1 LWKYNTETTVM
12 SQTLNVDKDA
22 FSSGQIGSKIWLCEE
37 LERLFD
43 SVDHIAIYGGWYGV
57 TAFLLNSRGNIDIGK
72 IRSYDVDPSC
82 EAVADMINENW
93 VIQDWKFKAFTQD
106 CNALDSHGA
115 DLVINTSTEHFES
128 MEWWTAIP
136 KGTVIAVQG
145 NNMIHDDHHV
155 HSTSLKEFTAQFPVT
170 EKLYAGE
177 KQFVYPDWQFTRYM
191 LIGIK

>member
-1 LWKYNTETTVM
+1 MRYNTEKPAM

-43 SVDHIAIYGGWYGV
+43 SVDHIAVYGGWYGV

-72 IRSYDVDPSC
+72 IRSYDVDPAC
-82 EAVADMINENW
+82 EKVADMINENW
-93 VIQDWKFKAFTQD
+93 VIQDWKFKAITQD
-106 CNALDSHGA
+106 CNDVDSHGA

-128 MEWWTAIP
+128 MDWWTAIP
-136 KGTVIAVQG
+136 AGTAIAVQG
-145 NNMIHDDHHV
+145 NNMIHDDHHI

-177 KQFVYPDWQFTRYM
+177 KQFVYPTWRFTRYM
-191 LIGIK
+191 LIGVK